1 MTLKKD
7 FEELF
12 QRKSVDNPYEEYFL
26 LENPFPGYGET
37 GFDVCSDQGEI
48 KEKFV
53 TILQDFS
60 STAKRLRINGES
72 GAGKTNILRYFER
85 LTDEARQSRYI
96 GSLHP
101 IYISNPGESYFDIH
115 VQIVDRLSELFLG
128 DLLTILQTTPR
139 KIGELSAEIKPASEI
154 LKAVRALVEQSE
166 LFPIYSERRA
176 ETFVRWLKGQKL
188 LSADK
193 NLLTHDGTPPSDI
206 TSPSLA
212 MRFLNGLLGVLK
224 ELGLCDGI
232 VLLFDEFEEIFE
244 GRTYSRQARYA
255 QDLRHF
261 FDVLK
266 ERVFFV
272 VATIPEPKDL
282 RQYPAIERR
291 LGEPIDLQPIDSL
304 NLAIEYVSDYLNSGR
319 NKYEAYLKKHEK
331 QGKPG
336 RYHELESMIKDIA
349 AEEYHSLRQEV
360 EGSQLGVLPGY
371 FLPRMRDRVKKI
383 VEEGGL

>member
-7 FEELF
+7 LGELF
-12 QRKSVDNPYEEYFL
+12 QSESVDNPYERYSL

-60 STAKRLRINGES
+60 ATAKRLRINGAS

-101 IYISNPGESYFDIH
+101 IYISNPGESYLDIH
-115 VQIVDRLSELFLG
+115 GQIVDRLSELFLG

-139 KIGELSAEIKPASEI
+139 KIKELSEEIQSAYE
-154 LKAVRALVEQSE
+154 LLRVLRALVEQSE

-176 ETFVRWLKGQKL
+176 EAFVRWLKGQKL

-193 NLLTHDGTPPSDI
+193 NLLTHAGTPPPDI
-206 TSPSLA
+206 TSLSLA

-232 VLLFDEFEEIFE
+232 VLLFDEFEEIFA
-244 GRTYSRQARYA
+244 GLSRSRQARYA

-261 FDVLK
+261 FDMLK
-266 ERVFFV
+266 ESVFFV
-272 VATIPEPKDL
+272 IATVPEPKDL
-282 RQYPAIERR
+282 GQYPAIERR
-291 LGEPIDLQPIDSL
+291 LGEPKDLQPIDSL
-304 NLAIEYVSDYLNSGR
+304 ALAIQYVSDYLNSGR
-319 NKYEAYLKKHEK
+319 DKYEMHPKNREK

-336 RYHELESMIKDIA
+336 LHHELESLTKVIA
-349 AEEYHSLRQEV
+349 AEEYDSLKQEV
-360 EGSQLGVLPGY
+360 DAAQLDVLPGY
-371 FLPRMRDRVKKI
+371 FLPRIRERVKAI
-383 VEEGGL
+383 VEGGY

>member
-7 FEELF
+7 LDLF
-12 QRKSVDNPYEEYFL
+12 REPVDNPYEEYSL

-72 GAGKTNILRYFER
+72 GAGKTNILSYFER

-115 VQIVDRLSELFLG
+115 AQIVERLSELFWG

-154 LKAVRALVEQSE
+154 LKAIRALVEQS
-166 LFPIYSERRA
+166 LFPTYSERRA
-176 ETFVRWLKGQKL
+176 EAFVRWLKGQKL

-193 NLLTHDGTPPSDI
+193 NLLTHAGTPPSDI

-212 MRFLNGLLGVLK
+212 MRFLKGLLGVLK

-244 GRTYSRQARYA
+244 GLTRSRQARYA

-266 ERVFFV
+266 EGVFFV
-272 VATIPEPKDL
+272 VATVPEPKDL
-282 RQYPAIERR
+282 GQYPAIERR
-291 LGEPIDLQPIDSL
+291 LGEPMALQPIDSL
-304 NLAIEYVSDYLNSGR
+304 DLAIQYVSDYLNSGHD
-319 NKYEAYLKKHEK
+319 KYEMHPKNREK
-331 QGKPG
+331 QGEF
-336 RYHELESMIKDIA
+336 RRDHRLESLIKDIA
-349 AEEYHSLRQEV
+349 AEEYRSLKREADAA
-360 EGSQLGVLPGY
+360 QLDVLPGY